1 MNSNYDLNSQPA
13 EITLEQLF
21 ATIWRGK
28 WFIVACVVLCSA
40 AAVLYALKLPNV
52 YKAEATLAPVTDES
66 GLKIPG
72 QLGGLAA
79 LAGVNLGSSG
89 SKNTALA
96 IEVLKSRGFLMQ
108 FIEQHDLFVPVIA
121 AKGWDRESNALLIN
135 EEVYDTSTS
144 TWVRK
149 PKPFQSVKPS
159 ALEVHKEFRK
169 KFTVNQEKASGMVKV
184 SLEHYSPVL
193 AKEWLMQLV
202 KDLNNEIRV
211 RNVTEAESSIAFL
224 QQQLKATDIAD
235 VRTMLYSLIEEQ
247 TKTLMLA
254 NVRDEY
260 VLKVVDPAVVPEEKS
275 GPMRSLIVVLSAFL
289 GSILAIFIVFFT
301 LRRR

>member
-1 MNSNYDLNSQPA
+1 MNSNYDLHGQPS

-21 ATIWRGK
+21 AVIWRGK
-28 WFIVACVVLCSA
+28 WFIMACVIFCSA
-40 AAVLYALKLPNV
+40 VAVWYALKLPNV
-52 YKAEATLAPVTDES
+52 YKAEAVLAPVTEES

-96 IEVLKSRGFLMQ
+96 IEVLKSRGFLMR
-108 FIEQHDLFVPVIA
+108 FIEKHDLYVPVIA
-121 AKGWDRESNALLIN
+121 AKGWDRASNTLVID
-135 EEVYDTSTS
+135 EELYDSAKA

-149 PKPFQSVKPS
+149 PKPFQNIKPS
-159 ALEVHKEFRK
+159 ALEVHKELRK
-169 KFTVNQEKASGMVKV
+169 KFTVNQEKASGMVKI
-184 SLEHYSPVL
+184 SLEHYSAVL
-193 AKEWLMQLV
+193 ATEWLMQIV
-202 KDLNNEIRV
+202 KDLNDDIRI

-224 QQQLKATDIAD
+224 QQQLKTTDIAD

-275 GPMRSLIVVLSAFL
+275 GPMRALTVVLAAFL
-289 GSILAIFIVFFT
+289 GAILAILIVFLA